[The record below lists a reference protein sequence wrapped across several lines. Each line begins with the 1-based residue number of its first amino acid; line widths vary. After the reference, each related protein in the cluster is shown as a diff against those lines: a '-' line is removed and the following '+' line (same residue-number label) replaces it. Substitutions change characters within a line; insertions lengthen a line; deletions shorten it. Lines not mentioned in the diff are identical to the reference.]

1 MSSVTITPLN
11 TATQSANSVDRRTQI
26 LNAMTVMSFL
36 GFFIG
41 LGLAL
46 FFAETD
52 PTQGQVQRIFY
63 MHVSAFSGAT
73 IAFFAG
79 AFGGIAYLVTR
90 KTKWDT
96 LSLAGVEVGFAL
108 SLITLITGMVWAR
121 PTWNT
126 WWTWDPRLT
135 SAAIMS
141 LTYAAYF
148 MFRGSIESLEK
159 RRTFAAVYA
168 MLAIT
173 TVILTFMITRIR
185 PDTIHPTVIGPSASN
200 AKGGFDVAQ
209 KMGMTLGINSF
220 VWSVFIAPTLMWWR
234 IRLANLSDRVAQ
246 KRFEV
251 IENSSH

>member
-1 MSSVTITPLN
+1 MSSVTMTPPA
-11 TATQSANSVDRRTQI
+11 ATSQHNRSVDRRTQI
-26 LNAMTVMSFL
+26 LNAMTITSFL
-36 GFFIG
+36 GFIIG
-41 LGLAL
+41 LALAL

-52 PTQGQVQRIFY
+52 QTQGQVQRIFY

-73 IAFFAG
+73 VAFFAG
-79 AFGGIAYLVTR
+79 AFGGVAYLFTR
-90 KTKWDT
+90 KNKWDT
-96 LSLAGVEVGFAL
+96 FSLAGVEVGFAL

-148 MFRGSIESLEK
+148 MFRGSVESIDR
-159 RRTFAAVYA
+159 RRTFASVYA
-168 MLAIT
+168 MLAVT
-173 TVILTFMITRIR
+173 TVVLTFMITRIR

-200 AKGGFDVAQ
+200 AQGAFEVAQ

-220 VWSVFIAPTLMWWR
+220 IWCVLIAPTLMWWR
-234 IRLANLSDRVAQ
+234 IRLANLGDRVEQ

-251 IENSSH
+251 IENQ